1 MLKEIFDLVK
11 GTASETVLNETPLP
25 DDQSQAVVTEATNT
39 VASGLR
45 NMVAGGGVQ
54 NILDLFGSKGGDKKG
69 LLSNPLVLMMIGHF
83 AGKLISK
90 YRMNSNQAN
99 NIAGNLIPGV
109 LGNLINKTN
118 DPNASQFSIDEILAS
133 ITGGQS
139 KQIVQEKAG
148 QGGGLMDILGQLS
161 GGNNQSN
168 GGGLM
173 DIIGQLAS
181 GAQQQQERNG
191 GGGLLDLIKGFTR

>member
-1 MLKEIFDLVK
+1 MLKEIFDLVRS
-11 GTASETVLNETPLP
+11 TAEESVLNKTQLP
-25 DDQSQAVVTEATNT
+25 AEQNEAVVAEATNT

-54 NILDLFGSKGGDKKG
+54 NILDIFGNKGGNKKS

-90 YRMNSNQAN
+90 YKMNSNQAN
-99 NIAGNLIPGV
+99 NIAGDLIPGV

-118 DPNASQFSIDEILAS
+118 DPNDSQFSLDEILAS

-148 QGGGLMDILGQLS
+148 PDGGLMDIIGQMTS
-161 GGNNQSN
+161 GGQSN

-173 DIIGQLAS
+173 DIIGRMAT

-191 GGGLLDLIKGFTR
+191 GGGLLDLIKGFAK

>member
-1 MLKEIFDLVK
+1 MLKEVFDLVR
-11 GTASETVLNETPLP
+11 GTATETVLNKTQLP
-25 DDQSQAVVTEATNT
+25 SDQNEAVVAEATNT

-54 NILDLFGSKGGDKKG
+54 NILDLFGSKGGNKKS

-90 YRMNSNQAN
+90 YKMNSNQAN
-99 NIAGNLIPGV
+99 NIAGDLIPGV
-109 LGNLINKTN
+109 LGNMINKTN
-118 DPNASQFSIDEILAS
+118 DPNDSQFSIDEILAS

-139 KQIVQEKAG
+139 KQIVEERAG

-161 GGNNQSN
+161 GGSQGN

-173 DIIGQLAS
+173 DIIGRMAT

-191 GGGLLDLIKGFTR
+191 GGGLLDLIKGFAK

>member
-1 MLKEIFDLVK
+1 MLKEIFDLVR
-11 GTASETVLNETPLP
+11 GTATETVLNKTQLP
-25 DDQSQAVVTEATNT
+25 PDQNEAVVAEATNT

-54 NILDLFGSKGGDKKG
+54 NILDLFGSKDGNKKS

-90 YRMNSNQAN
+90 YKMNSNQAN
-99 NIAGNLIPGV
+99 NIAGDLIPGV
-109 LGNLINKTN
+109 IGNLINKTN
-118 DPNASQFSIDEILAS
+118 DPNDSQFSIDEILAS

-139 KQIVQEKAG
+139 KQIVEEKAG
-148 QGGGLMDILGQLS
+148 QGGGLMDILGQL
-161 GGNNQSN
+161 GGANQGN

-173 DIIGQLAS
+173 DIIGQLAT

-191 GGGLLDLIKGFTR
+191 GGGLLDLIKGFAK

>member
-1 MLKEIFDLVK
+1 MLKEIFDLVR
-11 GTASETVLNETPLP
+11 GTATETVLNKTQLP
-25 DDQSQAVVTEATNT
+25 SDQNEAVVAEATNT

-54 NILDLFGSKGGDKKG
+54 NILDLFGSKGKDKKS

-99 NIAGNLIPGV
+99 NIAGDLIPGV

-118 DPNASQFSIDEILAS
+118 DPNDSQFSIDEILAS

-139 KQIVQEKAG
+139 KQIVEEKGG
-148 QGGGLMDILGQLS
+148 QGGGLMDILGQLG
-161 GGNNQSN
+161 GGNQGSS
-168 GGGLM
+168 GGLM
-173 DIIGQLAS
+173 DIVGRMAT

-191 GGGLLDLIKGFTR
+191 GGGLLDLIKGFAK

>member
-1 MLKEIFDLVK
+1 MLKEIFDLVR
-11 GTASETVLNETPLP
+11 GTATETVLNKTQLP
-25 DDQSQAVVTEATNT
+25 SDQNEAVVAEATNT

-54 NILDLFGSKGGDKKG
+54 NILDLFGSKGGNKKS

-90 YRMNSNQAN
+90 YKMNSNQAN
-99 NIAGNLIPGV
+99 NIAGDLIPGV

-118 DPNASQFSIDEILAS
+118 DPNDSQFSIDEILAS

-139 KQIVQEKAG
+139 KQIVEEKAG

-161 GGNNQSN
+161 GGNQGN

-173 DIIGQLAS
+173 DIIDRMAS

-191 GGGLLDLIKGFTR
+191 GGGLLDLIKGFAK

>member
-1 MLKEIFDLVK
+1 MLKEIFDLVR
-11 GTASETVLNETPLP
+11 GTATETVLNKTQLP
-25 DDQSQAVVTEATNT
+25 SDQNEAVVAEATNT

-54 NILDLFGSKGGDKKG
+54 NILDLFGSKGGNKKS

-90 YRMNSNQAN
+90 YKMNSNQAN
-99 NIAGNLIPGV
+99 NIAGDLIPGV
-109 LGNLINKTN
+109 LGNMINKTN
-118 DPNASQFSIDEILAS
+118 DPNDSQFSIDEILAS

-139 KQIVQEKAG
+139 KQIVEERAG

-161 GGNNQSN
+161 GGSQGN

-173 DIIGQLAS
+173 DIIGRMAT

-191 GGGLLDLIKGFTR
+191 GGGLLDLIKGFAK

>member
-1 MLKEIFDLVK
+1 MLKDIFDLVK
-11 GTASETVLNETPLP
+11 GTASETVLNKTSLP
-25 DDQSQAVVTEATNT
+25 AEQNEAVVTEATNT

-45 NMVAGGGVQ
+45 NMVAGGGAQ
-54 NILDLFGSKGGDKKG
+54 NILDLFGSKGGDKKS

-90 YRMNSNQAN
+90 YKMNSNQAN
-99 NIAGNLIPGV
+99 NIAGDLIPGV
-109 LGNLINKTN
+109 VGNLINKTN
-118 DPNASQFSIDEILAS
+118 DPNESQFSIDEILAS

-139 KQIVQEKAG
+139 KQVVQEKGG

-161 GGNNQSN
+161 GGGQSG

-173 DIIGQLAS
+173 DIIGRMAT

-191 GGGLLDLIKGFTR
+191 GGGLLDLIKGFAR